1 MKTIFNFLIKFFAS
15 MGGIGYIRFAP
26 GTVASL
32 VTLALFYAIDP
43 FTYGAWSVL
52 VLVLLLSWLVC
63 IFADKI
69 FEGHDN
75 SKIVIDK
82 FAGLLVCFALID
94 FDLITLCIGFMLF
107 RIFDI
112 AKPWPISFVD
122 RNIKGGFGVLLDDL
136 VAGFISGAIIA
147 GLKILLIS

>member
-1 MKTIFNFLIKFFAS
+1 MKTLFNFLIMFFAS
-15 MGGIGYIRFAP
+15 MGGIGYIKFAP
-26 GTVASL
+26 GTLASL
-32 VTLALFYAIDP
+32 VTLALFYAINP
-43 FTYGAWSVL
+43 FTHGAWLVL
-52 VLVLLLSWLVC
+52 VPVLLLSCLTC

-75 SKIVIDK
+75 SKIVIDE
-82 FAGLLVCFALID
+82 FAGLLVCFAFID

-136 VAGFISGAIIA
+136 VAGLISGAIIA

>member
-75 SKIVIDK
+75 SKIVIDE

-112 AKPWPISFVD
+112 AKPWPINFVD